1 LEELKNSPT
10 ASFNKFGDSIFKKGN
25 NNITGHLLNNLI
37 CSSPKIETK
46 QNRNDLISKVKNERN
61 KKIEIILN
69 TRLKEQK
76 NLEKKTQ
83 MQFYNQYYS
92 TTYSNIKDNVSLK
105 LLEFF

>member
-1 LEELKNSPT
+1 MG
-10 ASFNKFGDSIFKKGN
+10 SFNKFGNSIFEKENKNVPGY
-25 NNITGHLLNNLI
+25 LLNNLI

-69 TRLKEQK
+69 ARLKEQK

-83 MQFYNQYYS
+83 MQFCNQYYS
-92 TTYSNIKDNVSLK
+92 TNYSNIKNNVTIKLLK
-105 LLEFF
+105 LFKNLCVG